1 MTSGLC
7 CSLSSLQ
14 VNYATPK
21 SGGRGGRGGGGG
33 GKGRAGLV
41 RGGWGGGG
49 DKGRVE
55 SVREGR
61 VEGVGWGG
69 VSKRRVG
76 WRGRW
81 GGGKRREAE
90 GGTYVVCIQTVP
102 RPIFYVDDRRG
113 QSTVVV

>member
-1 MTSGLC
+1 MNEVVDVYRLVVSNRGQSMTSGLC

-55 SVREGR
+55 SVRKGR
-61 VEGVGWGG
+61 VEGVGWGE
-69 VSKRRVG
+69 VSKRRAG
-76 WRGRW
+76 WRGR
-81 GGGKRREAE
+81 RYIE
-90 GGTYVVCIQTVP
+90 GRLKEVP
-102 RPIFYVDDRRG
+102 
-113 QSTVVV
+113 T